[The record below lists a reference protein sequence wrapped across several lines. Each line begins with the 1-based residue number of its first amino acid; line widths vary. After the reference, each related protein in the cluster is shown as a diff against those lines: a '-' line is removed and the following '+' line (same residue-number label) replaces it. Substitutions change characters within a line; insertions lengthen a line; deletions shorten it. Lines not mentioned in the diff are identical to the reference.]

1 MPDVE
6 LIQKGKGHI
15 DVGEVEQQIVAEV
28 MATKVE

>member
-1 MPDVE
+1 MPNVE
-6 LIQKGKGHI
+6 LLRQGKEHI